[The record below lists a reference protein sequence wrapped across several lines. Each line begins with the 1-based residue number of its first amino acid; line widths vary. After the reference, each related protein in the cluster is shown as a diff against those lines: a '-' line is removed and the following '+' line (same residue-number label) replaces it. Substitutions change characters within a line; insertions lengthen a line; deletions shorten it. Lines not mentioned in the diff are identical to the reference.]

1 MRHWVVALVTLAL
14 AGAAGWAVVVA
25 SDPRRMPVAAVEVQ
39 GELSYLTHEVLVRTV
54 AEPASVGFFRVDLPL
69 VRRRLME
76 VPWVRDAQVRRV
88 WPDRLRVTVT
98 ERVPAARWVGGG
110 LVDSD
115 GTLFRPAE
123 SEYPAGLVELEGPEG
138 TQGLV
143 LRRYRDVK
151 EWLVL
156 GGWKVRRLTAD
167 GRRSWR
173 VHTDGGVTLVLGRD
187 PAEAAVRRVS
197 RVLPA
202 LQVQSGGTLAVADLR
217 YPNGFAVRWRPPPE
231 AEAPPPAVQE
241 PKPQARTES
250 RPQAKSGAESGARS
264 ATGPAVKPQARPGA
278 RTGARSEDR
287 QGNGKKNR

>member
-1 MRHWVVALVTLAL
+1 MRQWVVALVTLAV
-14 AGAAGWAVVVA
+14 AGAAGWVVVVA

-39 GELSYLTHEVLVRTV
+39 GELRYLTHELLARTV

-76 VPWVRDAQVRRV
+76 VPWVREAQVRRV
-88 WPDRLRVTVT
+88 WPDRLHVTVT

-110 LVDSD
+110 LVDSE

-151 EWLVL
+151 EWLAG
-156 GGWKVRRLTAD
+156 GGWRVRRLTAD

-173 VHTDGGVTLVLGRD
+173 VQTDGGVALVLGRD

-197 RVLPA
+197 RVLTA
-202 LQVQSGGTLAVADLR
+202 LQAQSGGTLAVADLR
-217 YPNGFAVRWRPPPE
+217 YPNGFAVRWRPPQE
-231 AEAPPPAVQE
+231 AETPPPGGQE
-241 PKPQARTES
+241 PKPEARTAS
-250 RPQAKSGAESGARS
+250 RPQVKPGAKP
-264 ATGPAVKPQARPGA
+264 ATGPAVKPQASPGA
-278 RTGARSEDR
+278 RTGARPEGR
-287 QGNGKKNR
+287 QSNGKKNR

>member
-1 MRHWVVALVTLAL
+1 MRHWVVALVTLAV
-14 AGAAGWAVVVA
+14 AGAAGWAVVLA

-39 GELSYLTHEVLVRTV
+39 GELSYLTHEVLVRAV
-54 AEPASVGFFRVDLPL
+54 AEPASVGFFRVNLPL

-88 WPDRLRVTVT
+88 WPDRLHVRVT

-110 LVDSD
+110 LVDSE

-123 SEYPAGLVELEGPEG
+123 SEYPDGLVELEGPEG

-151 EWLVL
+151 EWLEG

-197 RVLPA
+197 RVLSA
-202 LQVQSGGTLAVADLR
+202 LQAQSGGTLAVADLR

-231 AEAPPPAVQE
+231 AGVSPPAVQE
-241 PKPQARTES
+241 PKPQAPTES
-250 RPQAKSGAESGARS
+250 RPQAKSGARS
-264 ATGPAVKPQARPGA
+264 ATRPDVKPQAGAGA
-278 RTGARSEDR
+278 RTGARPEDR
-287 QGNGKKNR
+287 QSNGKKIR

>member
-250 RPQAKSGAESGARS
+250 RPQAKSVAESGARS

>member
-14 AGAAGWAVVVA
+14 AGAAGWAVAVA

-110 LVDSD
+110 LVDSE

-173 VHTDGGVTLVLGRD
+173 DHTDGGVALVLGRD

-197 RVLPA
+197 RVLTA
-202 LQVQSGGTLAVADLR
+202 LQAQSGGTLAVADLR
-217 YPNGFAVRWRPPPE
+217 YPNGFAVRWRPPQE
-231 AEAPPPAVQE
+231 AETPPPGGQE
-241 PKPQARTES
+241 PKPESRTES
-250 RPQAKSGAESGARS
+250 RPQVKPGAKP
-264 ATGPAVKPQARPGA
+264 ATGPAVKPQASPGA
-278 RTGARSEDR
+278 RTGARPEGR